1 MFDAM
6 GTLLDLAPLER
17 RIGSKAAL
25 DAWFERTLHSAASLT
40 LSGGFA
46 PFREIARAALATT
59 AARLELRV
67 DVEQVMGGFGELEP
81 FPDAAEAVALA
92 TNAAVLTNGGA
103 EDTEKLLRRGGI
115 EMRVISVEEVRAYKP
130 HPLPYRF
137 AAEQLGD
144 RILLVSAHA
153 WDVLGAQA
161 AGFDAV
167 WVDRGERVWPFPDGW
182 SAPSASTLP
191 EAVRTAFAHRS

>member
-1 MFDAM
+1 
-6 GTLLDLAPLER
+6 
-17 RIGSKAAL
+17 
-25 DAWFERTLHSAASLT
+25 
-40 LSGGFA
+40 
-46 PFREIARAALATT
+46 
-59 AARLELRV
+59 
-67 DVEQVMGGFGELEP
+67 MGGFGELEP
-81 FPDAAEAVALA
+81 FPDAAEAVALTA
-92 TNAAVLTNGGA
+92 NAAVLTNGGA

-115 EMRVISVEEVRAYKP
+115 EMRVISVEEVHAYKP

-167 WVDRGERVWPFPDGW
+167 WVDRGERVWPFPESW
-182 SAPSASTLP
+182 SAPCASTLP
-191 EAVRTAFAHRS
+191 EAVRMAFAHRIA